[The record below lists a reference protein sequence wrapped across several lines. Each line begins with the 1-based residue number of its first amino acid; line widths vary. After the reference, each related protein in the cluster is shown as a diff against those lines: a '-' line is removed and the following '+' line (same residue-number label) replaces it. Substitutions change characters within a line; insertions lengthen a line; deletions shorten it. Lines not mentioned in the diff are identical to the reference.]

1 MSWGSRGSPHP
12 KYFCMPARAGT
23 SQLLSPCIPGGVPLL
38 GAPCILISLWRAS
51 PSQTAS
57 APAQTQKNSLA
68 RCKLPLGPG
77 WITGLELGIPAR
89 VTPCSQRCWASTVL
103 QPCCGA
109 GRCPPH
115 LHPLAK
121 ETRRKETPLKLLEG
135 GDGGSAWLGSCRGRG
150 QAQHFC
156 IAPCSSPQGLG
167 QRQGAVA
174 VLLRSR
180 MALAV
185 TDDMLQNHLK
195 IDSRRASLKAYY
207 LH

>member
-68 RCKLPLGPG
+68 RHILPLGPG

-103 QPCCGA
+103 QPCFTSPPPPSCQGDLEEGDTLKAFGGGRWRLSMAGQLQGTGPGTAFLYCTLLQPAGPGA
-109 GRCPPH
+109 KAGSSGR
-115 LHPLAK
+115 AAA
-121 ETRRKETPLKLLEG
+121 EQ
-135 GDGGSAWLGSCRGRG
+135 DGSC
-150 QAQHFC
+150 C
-156 IAPCSSPQGLG
+156 
-167 QRQGAVA
+167 
-174 VLLRSR
+174 
-180 MALAV
+180 
-185 TDDMLQNHLK
+185 D
-195 IDSRRASLKAYY
+195 RRHATKPP
-207 LH
+207 

>member
-1 MSWGSRGSPHP
+1 MGKQRV
-12 KYFCMPARAGT
+12 AT
-23 SQLLSPCIPGGVPLL
+23 SQVFLHASESRHITAPFPLYPWGCTTPWGTL
-38 GAPCILISLWRAS
+38 YPHLLWRAS